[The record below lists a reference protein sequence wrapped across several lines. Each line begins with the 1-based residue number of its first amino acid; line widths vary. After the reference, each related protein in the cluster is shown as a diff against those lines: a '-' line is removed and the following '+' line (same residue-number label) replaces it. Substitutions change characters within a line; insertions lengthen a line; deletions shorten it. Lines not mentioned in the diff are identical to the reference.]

1 MYYLHWVLATSGE
14 GCDGTHI
21 PVVVRADGG
30 PAGVPAVPAAHG
42 LHARRPAGLC
52 DLALHHPGPFG
63 HYNLVVPKL
72 TVRVQQLRPLIL
84 RHIGIRVTFV
94 TYEFLGF

>member
-1 MYYLHWVLATSGE
+1 MAFSRE
-14 GCDGTHI
+14 GCDGTHVLI
-21 PVVVRADGG
+21 VVPA
-30 PAGVPAVPAAHG
+30 AGVRPAAHG

-52 DLALHHPGPFG
+52 DPALYHPGPLG

-72 TVRVQQLRPLIL
+72 TVLVQQLRPLIL